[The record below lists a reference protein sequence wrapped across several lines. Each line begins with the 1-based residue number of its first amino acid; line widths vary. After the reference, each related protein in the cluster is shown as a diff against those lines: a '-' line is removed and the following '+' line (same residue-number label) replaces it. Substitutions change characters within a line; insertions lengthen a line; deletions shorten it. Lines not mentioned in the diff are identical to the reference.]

1 MTIAE
6 AIASCDAQQP
16 NAYSAAEKR
25 RWLSELDGQLYDEV
39 FLTHQDPP
47 SFTPYTADTPQ
58 TTQLLLPHPHDRLYP
73 LYLTLQLDRCNG
85 EIGELH
91 GVRFIESNM
100 APVMVGAPLY
110 SESQRYLTL
119 AARAAATAGAAISG
133 GYGLTGSQKWTVT
146 EDLTA
151 AACDYAALVGQYV
164 LLSDN
169 GAVTNRMLVTG
180 VDPANKAI
188 YTGEGSNAS
197 FTVEAGKDFLLP
209 GNGGAESKAAGKP
222 VAVYATMLFGRD
234 AFGVV
239 SPEGAGMEMIIKTGD
254 QAGGPLNQ
262 FSTVGGKMSHGA
274 RVLYPDRMLTI
285 YSASSD
291 SATDEGNWN
300 L

>member
-1 MTIAE
+1 M
-6 AIASCDAQQP
+6 
-16 NAYSAAEKR
+16 
-25 RWLSELDGQLYDEV
+25 
-39 FLTHQDPP
+39 
-47 SFTPYTADTPQ
+47 
-58 TTQLLLPHPHDRLYP
+58 
-73 LYLTLQLDRCNG
+73 
-85 EIGELH
+85 
-91 GVRFIESNM
+91 RFIESNM

-169 GAVTNRMLVTG
+169 STVTNRMLVTG